1 MESAKQLKKRQFK
14 QRLILEHKNLY
25 LSIFILA
32 LPIFLTNFMK
42 AFNNIIDLFLV
53 SHMLAPE
60 YIDDAISAISIPGP
74 VLDIAHAIAAGF
86 MTAGAALIAQYLG
99 ARSKDGARKVT
110 GQLLILCTI
119 AGVIMNIALYF
130 ATPGIMY
137 LLGARGQALQFM
149 IDYVQYRSFEMVPLF
164 LFYAYQ
170 ASRTANGDT
179 VTPFILNIIMIVFN
193 IVCSWALIKFFD
205 MGVKGAALGTTLA
218 NVVIVPIFLVM
229 MFHKNEKNIYVT
241 SKDIVIDTHE
251 LYGIFKLSWP
261 IAISQSISSLGFLL
275 LNGIIYSYG
284 QNTVNAFQVGN
295 RLNSMVLMPAMGI
308 GSISATF
315 VGQNIGANNEKR
327 ARESV
332 KTAMIMSVAFAVIG
346 CIAMLPIR
354 SVLIGIF
361 LESNP
366 EALSLSVEYMFF
378 ILTGLP
384 LMSMFQV
391 YMGAYQGSGET
402 KFSLI
407 MAVIRL
413 WLMRIPMVY
422 LFKEILLLPNST
434 IWYTMIFS
442 NFGAAYVGIILY
454 TMCKFKPRVKTVA
467 TELDEVL

>member
-1 MESAKQLKKRQFK
+1 
-14 QRLILEHKNLY
+14 
-25 LSIFILA
+25 
-32 LPIFLTNFMK
+32 MK
-42 AFNNIIDLFLV
+42 AFNNLIDLFLV
-53 SHMLAPE
+53 SNMLAPE
-60 YIDDAISAISIPGP
+60 YVDDAISAISIPGP

-99 ARSKDGARKVT
+99 AKRKDGARKVT
-110 GQLLILCTI
+110 GQLLLLCTI
-119 AGVIMNIALYF
+119 AGVIMNAALYF
-130 ATPGIMY
+130 ATPAIMRIM
-137 LLGARGQALQFM
+137 GAEGQALQFM

-170 ASRTANGDT
+170 ASRTASGDT
-179 VTPFILNIIMIVFN
+179 ITPFLLNVVMIVFN
-193 IVCSWALIKFFD
+193 VVSSWALIKYFN

-218 NVVIVPIFLVM
+218 NVVIVPIFLYM

-241 SKDIVIDTHE
+241 AKDIVPDMHE
-251 LYGIFKLSWP
+251 LYGIFKISWP
-261 IAISQSISSLGFLL
+261 IAISQSITSLGFLL

-332 KTAMIMSVAFAVIG
+332 RTAMIMSVAFAIVG
-346 CIAMLPIR
+346 CFTMLPLR
-354 SVLIGIF
+354 SALIGIF
-361 LESNP
+361 LKGNP
-366 EALSLSVEYMFF
+366 EALTLSVEYMFF

-384 LMSMFQV
+384 LMSIFQV

-422 LFKEILLLPNST
+422 FFKEVLLLPNST

-442 NFGAAYVGIILY
+442 NFGAAYIGIILY

-467 TELDEVL
+467 AELEEVI